1 MRILFV
7 GGMYRGYRLAQR
19 LLARGEEI
27 VGAYVFEE
35 DAHERPKYCTEI
47 VSLLRATVDFVEA
60 TRKLGIDQLP
70 VVRHRLKP
78 DVVFCLGWRT
88 LIPMEILGCAP
99 HGGVAVHDSLLPR
112 LRGFAP
118 SNWGLILGH
127 DQLGAT
133 LFQLTDSVDAGDIY
147 FQEAIVPEPAETY
160 KSIQSRIADLSVRLF
175 DQFLDAAAAGTLV
188 ARQQN
193 HANATFTCTR
203 SPADGE
209 IDWSMSS
216 DSISRL
222 VRALAP
228 PAPPAFTYFLGSQL
242 HIVEAH
248 HVQEPQNYEGRI
260 AGRVVDRNTAAGS
273 VDVLCGEGILRIRR
287 VATCDGCEKSAAS
300 VIKSVRESLGMNY
313 SQEISVLRDRVARLE
328 AMLPGTQSAEFLPRR
343 AS

>member
-19 LLARGEEI
+19 LLARGEEV

-35 DAHERPKYCTEI
+35 DAHEQSKYCSEI
-47 VSLLRATVDFVEA
+47 ISLLSPKVERVQA
-60 TRKLGIDQLP
+60 TRKLGIDQVPL
-70 VVRHRLKP
+70 VRDHLKP

-88 LIPMEILGCAP
+88 LIPMEVLESAP

-127 DQLGAT
+127 TQLGAT
-133 LFQLTDSVDAGDIY
+133 LFQLTNSVDAGDIY
-147 FQEAIVPEPAETY
+147 FQEAIAPEPAETY
-160 KSIQSRIADLSVRLF
+160 ESIQSRIADVSVRLF
-175 DQFLDAAAAGTLV
+175 DQFLDAGQAGTLV

-193 HANATFTCTR
+193 HADATFTCAR

-209 IDWSMSS
+209 IDWNMSS
-216 DSISRL
+216 QSISRL

-228 PAPPAFTYFLGSQL
+228 PAPPAFTYFHGSQL
-242 HIVEAH
+242 HIIEAH
-248 HVQEPQNYEGRI
+248 HVEEPQNYEGRI
-260 AGRVVDRNTAAGS
+260 PGRVIDRNTTTDT
-273 VDVLCGEGILRIRR
+273 VDVLCGQGILRIHR
-287 VATCDGCEKSAAS
+287 VATSDGCERTAAS
-300 VIKSVRESLGMNY
+300 VVKSVRESLGMNY
-313 SQEISVLRDRVARLE
+313 SQEISSLRDRVGRLE
-328 AMLPGTQSAEFLPRR
+328 SMLSGIQSPEFLPRR